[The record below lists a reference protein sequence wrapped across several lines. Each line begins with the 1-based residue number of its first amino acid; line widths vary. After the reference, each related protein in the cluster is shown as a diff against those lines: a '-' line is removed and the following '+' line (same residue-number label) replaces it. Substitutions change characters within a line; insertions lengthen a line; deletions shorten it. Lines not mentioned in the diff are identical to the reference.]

1 MDGIFTVISQDN
13 TNALVMFDGSTSSDA
28 EGDTLSYTW
37 FEVPPPHGTLP
48 PVPPGKKRSAKK
60 ESGKTLPAGECAYGR
75 VAQLSLQSCGTEVD
89 AMVVVVQQDGDVIF
103 EGKVNHGDVITFTGT
118 GKDNEMSPE
127 IAILVN
133 DEVNGGFITN
143 GSKPIGPGLKSGDF
157 LITEGWTRRG
167 NELCQLAPPP
177 LDTEVQFA
185 TGVVAERQLFLG
197 VHAIKLEVADASC
210 SGTDS
215 ILVEVITASKSVE
228 YCMDLVNSSTI
239 SDKEKRPLIEAL
251 KHAASE
257 FDKGKFKQGIEKL
270 EGFIKKV
277 ESRPDDKIPPATK
290 AQFVACAQFIIDAL
304 TP

>member
-1 MDGIFTVISQDN
+1 M
-13 TNALVMFDGSTSSDA
+13 
-28 EGDTLSYTW
+28 
-37 FEVPPPHGTLP
+37 P
-48 PVPPGKKRSAKK
+48 PVPLARSAPPRKVGQ
-60 ESGKTLPAGECAYGR
+60 ETLPAGERAYGR

-89 AMVVVVQQDGDVIF
+89 ATVVVVQQDGDVIF

-167 NELCQLAPPP
+167 NELSNWPRLRWTPKSSSRPAWLLNGSSSWCARHQA
-177 LDTEVQFA
+177 
-185 TGVVAERQLFLG
+185 RSS
-197 VHAIKLEVADASC
+197 ADASC

-215 ILVEVITASKSVE
+215 ILVEVITASKSRRN
-228 YCMDLVNSSTI
+228 CMDLVNSSTI
-239 SDKEKRPLIEAL
+239 SDKEKRPLIQAL